1 MGTKKIYKI
10 ENLINHKIYI
20 GKTIKSLDTRLAEHK
35 TAARRWAKEELLG
48 IKHPYN
54 SRLYPAMNKWG
65 LENFTIYL
73 VEELP
78 ESGNLEEREQDWIS
92 KYNATDDTIGYNIS
106 PGGLGGPLFSGHRH
120 SDLTKHKLKELGS
133 KNIKLDRQS
142 ILKRKLPETN
152 KFQNLETA
160 EVCYSTE
167 FTYRT
172 NEFKQTVTPYKI
184 HRYKG
189 TFYLKLGVRRNE
201 IQPLSLVEC
210 TKLLYQLNLYKQK
223 NRQTGYYKQR
233 TKLIKQ
239 KQQQSKIYW
248 MEFIA
253 KHSIN
258 PSEYI
263 ANYNKFKNSSPN
275 KHLELIYKISY
286 ANVRGLNKFLGLT
299 GGSSGHPR
307 GGVRL

>member
-1 MGTKKIYKI
+1 M
-10 ENLINHKIYI
+10 
-20 GKTIKSLDTRLAEHK
+20 
-35 TAARRWAKEELLG
+35 
-48 IKHPYN
+48 
-54 SRLYPAMNKWG
+54 
-65 LENFTIYL
+65 

-78 ESGNLEEREQDWIS
+78 ESGNLEEREQYWIS
-92 KYNATDDTIGYNIS
+92 KYNTTDDTVGYNIS

-172 NEFKQTVTPYKI
+172 NEFKQTVTTYKI

-210 TKLLYQLNLYKQK
+210 IKLLDQLNLYKQK
-223 NRQTGYYKQR
+223 NRQNGYHKQR
-233 TKLIKQ
+233 TKLIEQ
-239 KQQQSKIYW
+239 KQQQSKIY
-248 MEFIA
+248 
-253 KHSIN
+253 
-258 PSEYI
+258 
-263 ANYNKFKNSSPN
+263 
-275 KHLELIYKISY
+275 
-286 ANVRGLNKFLGLT
+286 
-299 GGSSGHPR
+299 
-307 GGVRL
+307 